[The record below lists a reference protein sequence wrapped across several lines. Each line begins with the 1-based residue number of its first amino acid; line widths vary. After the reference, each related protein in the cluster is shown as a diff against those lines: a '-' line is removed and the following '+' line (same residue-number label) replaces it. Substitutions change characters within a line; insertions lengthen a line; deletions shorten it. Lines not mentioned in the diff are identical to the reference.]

1 MMMQYIPRNLGYS
14 AVPAFNTSDQDGNPK
29 ANIPADIITG
39 DSRKGWD
46 NLHADSLLFIPLAA
60 TGFVV
65 LNQGAKFITDN
76 AVVVS
81 RNFGISRFVVGMLI
95 VSTLAAMPEVLV
107 SIIALE
113 EGSSQIAL
121 SNGLAS
127 NVVTI
132 AFVIGLT
139 ATIVP
144 LKVTREVIMR
154 DAVFLM
160 TVTIIAS
167 VLLLD
172 GNLTM
177 LEGVALMV
185 LFVPYTMNLLLIER
199 AADPK
204 DLKESMEEAT
214 IQLELMGHLFGRK
227 IEVRAGA
234 QWMVFGIL
242 WTVMGAELV
251 VRSML
256 GMTKDFGLDPW
267 LMGITLVAL
276 GTTLPDIA
284 ASYHAARRGFGD
296 LALGEGIGA
305 NIVTVLLTLGVMGIV
320 KPFAFGTSE
329 VLPLIM
335 VMNLATFLVLAFMV
349 RNMRIAQM
357 GGIVLLSVYFGMVL
371 SVVLLAM

>member
-1 MMMQYIPRNLGYS
+1 
-14 AVPAFNTSDQDGNPK
+14 V
-29 ANIPADIITG
+29 
-39 DSRKGWD
+39 
-46 NLHADSLLFIPLAA
+46 HADSLLFIPLVA

-121 SNGLAS
+121 GNGLAS

-185 LFVPYTMNLLLIER
+185 LFVPYTMNLLLIKR

-227 IEVRAGA
+227 IEIRAGP

-251 VRSML
+251 VRSIL

-276 GTTLPDIA
+276 GSTLPDIA

-305 NIVTVLLTLGVMGIV
+305 NIVTMLLTLGVMGIV
-320 KPFAFGTSE
+320 RPFAFGTSE

-349 RNMRIAQM
+349 KNMRISQI

-371 SVVLLAM
+371 SVILLTI

>member
-1 MMMQYIPRNLGYS
+1 M
-14 AVPAFNTSDQDGNPK
+14 
-29 ANIPADIITG
+29 
-39 DSRKGWD
+39 
-46 NLHADSLLFIPLAA
+46 HADSWLFVPLVAI
-60 TGFVV
+60 GFIF

-81 RNFGISRFVVGMLI
+81 RNLGISRFVIGMLV

-121 SNGLAS
+121 SNSLAS

-172 GNLTM
+172 GNLTL

-185 LFVPYTMNLLLIER
+185 LFIPYTMNLLLIKR
-199 AADPK
+199 VADPK
-204 DLKESMEEAT
+204 DLKESMEDAT
-214 IQLELMGHLFGRK
+214 IQLEFMGHLFGRK
-227 IEVRAGA
+227 IEIRAGP
-234 QWMVFGIL
+234 QWMIFGIL

-251 VRSML
+251 VRSIL

-267 LMGITLVAL
+267 LVGITLVAL

-284 ASYHAARRGFGD
+284 ASYHAAKRGFGD

-305 NIVTVLLTLGVMGIV
+305 NIVTMLLTLGVMGV
-320 KPFAFGTSE
+320 VRPFGFGTSE

-335 VMNLATFLVLAFMV
+335 VTNLATFLVLAFMV
-349 RNMRIAQM
+349 KSMRIGQI
-357 GGIVLLSVYFGMVL
+357 GGVVLLSVYFGMVL
-371 SVVLLAM
+371 SVVLLAL